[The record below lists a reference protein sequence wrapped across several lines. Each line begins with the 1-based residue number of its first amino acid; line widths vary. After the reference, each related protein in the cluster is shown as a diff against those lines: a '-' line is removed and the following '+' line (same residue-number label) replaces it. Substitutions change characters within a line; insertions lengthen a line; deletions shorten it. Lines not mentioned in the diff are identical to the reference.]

1 MAEQRDR
8 PHGNS
13 NFVVEFGSGAS
24 RSGRTGFAEVDLP
37 RRSRSPSDRRR
48 AAPRPRHRPR
58 RRSERRPQRL
68 LLRRGAT
75 GALDLYAW
83 WDQARRGKAPAR
95 RVMNV
100 KLLAEDHAT
109 VVMDLALPQCPA
121 GEPLVLAAAR
131 RRRRRPDGDDR
142 ARVRRRRDGLGAAGA
157 TASPSRARRRAR
169 PARSAQRRGRSTRTV
184 VPLPGSVSISTVALS
199 RSHRRLTIARPS
211 PSPCDWCIGRASRRS
226 GTTGVGASPGR
237 RAQGS

>member
-8 PHGNS
+8 PYGNS

-24 RSGRTGFAEVDLP
+24 RSGRTGFAEVVFAP
-37 RRSRSPSDRRR
+37 FTIAERPPGRR
-48 AAPRPRHRPR
+48 AAAATPTATP
-58 RRSERRPQRL
+58 ENETAPQRL

-109 VVMDLALPQCPA
+109 VVWTWRFSNVRPVSLSYSPLRGVEGGVLMETIELAF
-121 GEPLVLAAAR
+121 
-131 RRRRRPDGDDR
+131 DDVEM
-142 ARVRRRRDGLGAAGA
+142 A
-157 TASPSRARRRAR
+157 
-169 PARSAQRRGRSTRTV
+169 
-184 VPLPGSVSISTVALS
+184 
-199 RSHRRLTIARPS
+199 
-211 PSPCDWCIGRASRRS
+211 
-226 GTTGVGASPGR
+226 
-237 RAQGS
+237 